1 MQLLVSRP
9 LSVGLE
15 LRYISSVQQTAL
27 QRPGNGLPQKL
38 LCPGVLREGASGGG
52 QTAAGSEPE
61 KDQAEALVLT
71 GLLVLKSG
79 RLDWPHRQQE
89 SAARFYPVSVLVP

>member
-1 MQLLVSRP
+1 MICCGPLKMHLLVLRP

-38 LCPGVLREGASGGG
+38 LCLGVLGEGAQWGKSDNGRVRARERSIHGCSGCNSLHGIVLSGARG
-52 QTAAGSEPE
+52 Q
-61 KDQAEALVLT
+61 ALH
-71 GLLVLKSG
+71 
-79 RLDWPHRQQE
+79 P
-89 SAARFYPVSVLVP
+89 A